1 MSDTTVAARNQ
12 YAPDIVSAPGET
24 LLETLEDLGMS
35 QAELA
40 RRIDR
45 PKKTVNEIVQGK
57 AAITAETALQL
68 ERALGIPAKFW
79 LTREAQY
86 REALARLDE
95 CTHLND
101 WRDWLRELPLA
112 LMRKRGLLSTTR
124 DKSAQVLEALK
135 FFGVASPVAWRA
147 VWEQEAVAFRS
158 SATSASTAAATRLGK
173 MATWLREGE
182 IEAQAIDCAPYNAE
196 AFRAA
201 LTRIRTLTTE
211 APEVFMPEVTR
222 LCAEA
227 GVAVVVTQEIPGA
240 GVYGAT
246 RWLSPTKALLQLSL
260 HYKSDDQFWFSFFHE
275 AAHILLHRKREVF
288 LLGAEPDS
296 EEKRQAHAFAADV
309 LIPPQQWRA
318 FTQTGRYL
326 AHAEIEEFAASAGIA
341 PGIVV
346 GRLQHEGLLGY
357 DHGQDLKARYGW
369 VEEYEGV
376 CGA

>member
-40 RRIDR
+40 RRIGR

-57 AAITAETALQL
+57 TAITAETALQL
-68 ERALGIPAKFW
+68 ERALGVPAKFW

-95 CTHLND
+95 CDHLND

-112 LMRKRGLLSTTR
+112 LMRKRGLIAATAR

-135 FFGVASPVAWRA
+135 FFGVASPDAWRA

-158 SATSASTAAATRLGK
+158 SATSTAATRLGK
-173 MATWLREGE
+173 VTTWLREGE
-182 IEAQAIDCAPYNAE
+182 IVAQAIDCAPYDAD

-227 GVAVVVTQEIPGA
+227 GVAVVVTQDIPGA

-246 RWLSPTKALLQLSL
+246 RWLSQTKALLQLSL

-288 LLGAEPDS
+288 LIGAEPESD
-296 EEKRQAHAFAADV
+296 EERQAHAFAADT
-309 LIPPQQWRA
+309 LIPPQEWRRFISQA
-318 FTQTGRYL
+318 QPPTRAAIVDF
-326 AHAEIEEFAASAGIA
+326 AERLGIA

-346 GRLQHEGLLGY
+346 GRLQHEGLLAY
-357 DHGQDLKARYGW
+357 DHYADMKGRYAW
-369 VEEYEGV
+369 VEADAGV
-376 CGA
+376 ASEV

>member
-40 RRIDR
+40 RRIGR

-95 CTHLND
+95 CDHLND
-101 WRDWLRELPLA
+101 WHDWLRELPLA
-112 LMRKRGLLSTTR
+112 IMRKRGFLHVTR
-124 DKSAQVLEALK
+124 DKSAQVVEALK
-135 FFGVASPVAWRA
+135 FFGVASPEAWRA
-147 VWEQEAVAFRS
+147 MWEQEAVAFR
-158 SATSASTAAATRLGK
+158 ATTIGATRLGK
-173 MATWLREGE
+173 VATWLRQGE
-182 IEAQAIDCAPYNAE
+182 VEAHAIDCAPYDAE

-201 LTRIRTLTTE
+201 LAHIRTLTTQP
-211 APEVFMPEVTR
+211 PEVFMPEVTR

-227 GVAVVVTQEIPGA
+227 GVAVIVTQEIPGA
-240 GVYGAT
+240 GVFGAT

-260 HYKSDDQFWFSFFHE
+260 HYKTDDQFWFSFFHE

-296 EEKRQAHAFAADV
+296 EEERQAHAFAADA
-309 LIPPQQWRA
+309 LIPPSQWRA

-326 AHAEIEEFAASAGIA
+326 AHVEIEEFAASVGIA

-357 DHGQDLKARYGW
+357 DHGHDLKARYAW
-369 VEEYEGV
+369 VEDETPAASEG
-376 CGA
+376 